1 MVELL
6 LFAWLVILGIM
17 IFKTTLGTILKLG
30 LYLALASLIISI
42 LY

>member
-6 LFAWLVILGIM
+6 LFAWLIILAFL
-17 IFKTTLGTILKLG
+17 IFKTTLSTILKLG
-30 LYLALASLIISI
+30 LYLALASILINI

>member
-6 LFAWLVILGIM
+6 LFAWLIILAVLI
-17 IFKTTLGTILKLG
+17 IKTSLSTILKLG
-30 LYLALASLIISI
+30 LYLTLASIIISI

>member
-6 LFAWLVILGIM
+6 LFAWLIILAVLIL
-17 IFKTTLGTILKLG
+17 KTSLSAILKLG
-30 LYLALASLIISI
+30 LYLTLASIIINI